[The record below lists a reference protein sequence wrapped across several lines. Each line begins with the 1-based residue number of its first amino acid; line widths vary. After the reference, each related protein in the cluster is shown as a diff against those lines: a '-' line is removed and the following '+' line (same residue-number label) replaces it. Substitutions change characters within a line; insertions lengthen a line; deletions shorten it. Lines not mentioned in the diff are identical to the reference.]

1 MSTYST
7 VWSLGDDD
15 RFADDIEAIDGPNA
29 VVGLVRKLTD
39 EHGPAILDLLVVLR
53 VTFVPEQDD
62 EED

>member
-1 MSTYST
+1 MSTYSI

-15 RFADDIEAIDGPNA
+15 RFADDIEAIDGLNA

-39 EHGPAILDLLVVLR
+39 ARGPAILDLLVVLR